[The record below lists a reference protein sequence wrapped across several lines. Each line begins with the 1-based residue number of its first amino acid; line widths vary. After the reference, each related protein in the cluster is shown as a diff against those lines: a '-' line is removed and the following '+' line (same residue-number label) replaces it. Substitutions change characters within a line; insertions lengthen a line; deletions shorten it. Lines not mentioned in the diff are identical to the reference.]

1 MARSDADVVFHVA
14 SYGMSGREQ
23 VGRSRRERAAR
34 YGREGRM
41 SRRTQVGQG
50 REQVRIRCICECL
63 VVLSQLNKA
72 LIEAVNVDGTRNL
85 IEG

>member
-1 MARSDADVVFHVA
+1 
-14 SYGMSGREQ
+14 
-23 VGRSRRERAAR
+23 
-34 YGREGRM
+34 M